1 MTALRTAVLRLQK
14 RLGLCYKGRA
24 LMKLSLI
31 LSLALMVAPLCP
43 AQEESEEPAVATAE
57 QEETATIL
65 RERMSAFAELLSQVQ
80 DAETARQLL
89 PQVQEA
95 FAALLQTDEEADEEE
110 VAAVLE
116 EAFAPVDAE
125 LARLEEADFYGV
137 AELRAVFAEPTE
149 AEDGVIFP
157 VGAFDF
163 LRGGAEGGERHV
175 CPREEGG
182 LPLLNWNEEE

>member
-1 MTALRTAVLRLQK
+1 
-14 RLGLCYKGRA
+14 
-24 LMKLSLI
+24 MKLSLI

-43 AQEESEEPAVATAE
+43 AQEESAEPAAAAAE

-65 RERMSAFAELLSQVQ
+65 RERMATFAELLAQVQ

-95 FAALLQTDEEADEEE
+95 FAALLQTDEDADEEE

-182 LPLLNWNEEE
+182 LPLLNWNEEQ

>member
-1 MTALRTAVLRLQK
+1 
-14 RLGLCYKGRA
+14 
-24 LMKLSLI
+24 MKLPFI
-31 LSLALMVAPLCP
+31 LSLALLVAPLCL
-43 AQEESEEPAVATAE
+43 AQEESVDTSAAAAVE
-57 QEETATIL
+57 VQEETSSRL
-65 RERMSAFAELLSQVQ
+65 CERMAAFAELLAQVQ
-80 DAETARQLL
+80 TAETAQQLL

-95 FAALLQTDEEADEEE
+95 FASLLQTDEETDEED
-110 VAAVLE
+110 ATAVLE
-116 EAFAPVDAE
+116 ESFAPVDAE

-163 LRGGAEGGERHV
+163 LRGGAEGSERHV

-182 LPLLNWNEEE
+182 LPLLNWNEEQ

>member
-1 MTALRTAVLRLQK
+1 MMRSLFICMAL
-14 RLGLCYKGRA
+14 CCC
-24 LMKLSLI
+24 S
-31 LSLALMVAPLCP
+31 LCP
-43 AQEESEEPAVATAE
+43 AQEEAEPVPAAAEEPAAAE
-57 QEETATIL
+57 QEAAGAEAVAQL
-65 RERMSAFAELLSQVQ
+65 RERMEAFAELLAQVQ
-80 DAETARQLL
+80 DADTAAALVA
-89 PQVQEA
+89 PVQDA
-95 FAALLQTDEEADEEE
+95 FASLLQTDGEADEEE
-110 VAAVLE
+110 VAAALE